1 MSNAAVPVYDVTA
14 ENFEALVLQAP
25 PDTVVLVDFWAPWCA
40 PCRQLTPAL
49 ENIAV
54 SYKGRVRVA
63 KINVDENPDLS
74 EAFGIQGIPAVK
86 IFRDGTMISQFTGA
100 VPEPEIRRLLTRL
113 VPSEP
118 DDGLEQGRAYMRAG
132 DLEKAGRYFQKILE
146 NDPTHTTA
154 RIELARVALLQGDL
168 ETARREA
175 GAVEAGTPDYEEAQK
190 ILHRLEFLAECQ
202 GFGDLTELQRRVQA
216 DEADLDARYRL
227 ALCLAAGEEY
237 PQALAE
243 LITVLKKNKN
253 YKEGAA
259 KNAMLKIFTLVGP
272 RSPLANEYR
281 EKLSWIL
288 F

>member
-86 IFRDGTMISQFTGA
+86 IFRDGEMISQFTGA

-113 VPSEP
+113 VPSAP
-118 DDGLEQGRAYMRAG
+118 DDGLEPGRAYMRAG
-132 DLEKAGRYFQKILE
+132 DLAKAGRYFQKILE
-146 NDPTHTTA
+146 NDPTHAAA
-154 RIELARVALLQGDL
+154 RLELARVALLQDDL

-175 GAVEAGTPDYEEAQK
+175 GAVEAGTPDYDEAQK
-190 ILHRLEFLAECQ
+190 ILHRVEFLAECQ
-202 GFGDLTELQRRVQA
+202 GFGDLTEFQRRVQA
-216 DEADLDARYRL
+216 DETDLDARYRL

-237 PQALAE
+237 PRALEE